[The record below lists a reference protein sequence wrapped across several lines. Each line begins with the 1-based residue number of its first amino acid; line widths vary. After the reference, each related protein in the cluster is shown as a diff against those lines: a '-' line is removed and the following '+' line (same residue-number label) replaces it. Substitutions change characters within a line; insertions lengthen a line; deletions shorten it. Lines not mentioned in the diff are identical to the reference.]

1 MGLRRL
7 ADWNQVLGL
16 KLIWLI
22 FTAGGSLWVSWVRRH
37 LIGQDNFW
45 VLDPTN
51 RGSWIWRTICK
62 LRPIA
67 RPMVFCE
74 VGSCITASFW
84 QDNWT
89 SLGPLIDL
97 VGETGPQVT
106 GLSINAVVADALTS
120 DGWWLDR
127 SRSGNPI
134 ITLLKAC
141 LPSAQALIMS
151 EVDDK
156 YGWYPVAGRGTG
168 IFSTSETWKV
178 LHPDQSSVVWHKA
191 VWFTGRIPKHA
202 FISWVAAR
210 NRMITRDRLISWG
223 LTVPS
228 DCVLCTGHNENR
240 HHLFFDC
247 AFSHQVWSHFL
258 TRMNVVAP
266 RDFDAVLR

>member
-1 MGLRRL
+1 
-7 ADWNQVLGL
+7 
-16 KLIWLI
+16 
-22 FTAGGSLWVSWVRRH
+22 
-37 LIGQDNFW
+37 
-45 VLDPTN
+45 
-51 RGSWIWRTICK
+51 
-62 LRPIA
+62 
-67 RPMVFCE
+67 MVFCE